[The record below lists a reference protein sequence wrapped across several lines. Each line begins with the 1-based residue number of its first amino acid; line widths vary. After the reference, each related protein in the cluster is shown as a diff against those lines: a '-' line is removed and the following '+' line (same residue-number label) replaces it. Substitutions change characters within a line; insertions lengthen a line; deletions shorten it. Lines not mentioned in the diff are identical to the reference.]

1 MIDSG
6 ISGDDAEFKIE
17 FKADANSDSTKY
29 NTDSSVFNVDTSASS
44 IGNGWN
50 LTSGQDAIIEVDGEE
65 VTSSTNE
72 FDEQI
77 SGISLV
83 VNRVTTDS
91 DGKENPVNLSITED
105 TDAVTTKMQNF
116 VTAYNTL
123 MTTMDELY
131 EHNTYT
137 DGENNYDGGELSGD
151 SMLRSLKSQLQNM
164 MTGIEANSSGLDIY
178 SVGIEF
184 DNDGVMSLDTTKF
197 KENIKDNFNAVVN
210 LFSGED
216 ADEDNVTEDDGILLR
231 LDSIL
236 EEYTKSNGILDER
249 TESLNEEISDY
260 EAQEAENETYL
271 EEYEA
276 NLRQR
281 YAKLDTTI
289 ANYNNSLS
297 YLSSALS

>member
-1 MIDSG
+1 M
-6 ISGDDAEFKIE
+6 
-17 FKADANSDSTKY
+17 
-29 NTDSSVFNVDTSASS
+29 
-44 IGNGWN
+44 
-50 LTSGQDAIIEVDGEE
+50 
-65 VTSSTNE
+65 
-72 FDEQI
+72 
-77 SGISLV
+77 

>member
-1 MIDSG
+1 
-6 ISGDDAEFKIE
+6 
-17 FKADANSDSTKY
+17 
-29 NTDSSVFNVDTSASS
+29 
-44 IGNGWN
+44 
-50 LTSGQDAIIEVDGEE
+50 
-65 VTSSTNE
+65 
-72 FDEQI
+72 
-77 SGISLV
+77 
-83 VNRVTTDS
+83 
-91 DGKENPVNLSITED
+91 
-105 TDAVTTKMQNF
+105 MQNF

-297 YLSSALS
+297 YLTSALS

>member
-29 NTDSSVFNVDTSASS
+29 NTDSSVFNVNTADSS
-44 IGNGWN
+44 IGNGWA
-50 LTSGQDAIIEVDGEE
+50 LTSGKNAIIEVDGEE

-184 DNDGVMSLDTTKF
+184 DNDGEMSLDTTKF

-236 EEYTKSNGILDER
+236 EEYTKSNAC
-249 TESLNEEISDY
+249 SPNE
-260 EAQEAENETYL
+260 
-271 EEYEA
+271 
-276 NLRQR
+276 
-281 YAKLDTTI
+281 
-289 ANYNNSLS
+289 
-297 YLSSALS
+297 